1 MASAIAAIVYF
12 TILIL
17 SFLAARHMVLR
28 RGWLGALWIVFC
40 LSVLA
45 AFFALA
51 PLYLPF
57 VAIDSLLS
65 VAIAQ
70 MVMVGAT
77 LGVPAGLYRRFK
89 RRTNGRNAKH

>member
-28 RGWLGALWIVFC
+28 RGWFGALWIAFC

-57 VAIDSLLS
+57 VAVDALLS

-70 MVMVGAT
+70 MVMVGAV
-77 LGVPAGLYRRFK
+77 LGIPAGLFRRFR
-89 RRTNGRNAKH
+89 RRTSEHKSKP